1 MLRKIK
7 STKLL
12 KKEKNTIFPF
22 RLVDICWWFHITSDP
37 FHAAKHF
44 VARGKH
50 VWCQYV
56 TAKNVRHLYFCQTE
70 IKFKNQKIDSVLLY
84 STQEI
89 YFQQSRL
96 DSHEMK
102 AALDLICRL
111 ISGISSSLFQ
121 MALVGTK
128 IMHFFLQEFSLCES
142 MKKKSQE
149 LPMLSNVTLNC
160 QVAKIVM
167 NSGSQSSEL

>member
-70 IKFKNQKIDSVLLY
+70 IKIKNKKIDSVLLY

-128 IMHFFLQEFSLCES
+128 IMHEYLFSGILFL
-142 MKKKSQE
+142 
-149 LPMLSNVTLNC
+149 
-160 QVAKIVM
+160 
-167 NSGSQSSEL
+167 